1 MAFLNTQPVSDG
13 HGDFSAGAT
22 VGHSSGTGCA
32 GGTSISVM
40 EKGTVQ
46 RVERPQLTVFL
57 PTLSSAKGR
66 GIKFCM

>member
-32 GGTSISVM
+32 GGQMS
-40 EKGTVQ
+40 Q
-46 RVERPQLTVFL
+46 
-57 PTLSSAKGR
+57 
-66 GIKFCM
+66 